1 MVDEDITKD
10 NDAEDERLKT
20 ILVITSVFVF
30 RQYSTFQ
37 QHLNYYELPTNT
49 FQHPTTI

>member
-20 ILVITSVFVF
+20 ISNYKCF
-30 RQYSTFQ
+30 RISSI
-37 QHLNYYELPTNT
+37 LNFSATLEFL
-49 FQHPTTI
+49 